1 MQTFNIYKG
10 YDRDLTAK
18 LGVAY
23 SMAEAKRKARNFA
36 FNANLLAIPSDQYQA
51 SVITVRDV
59 LGGLR
64 FEVNLKVPEQHQ
76 ERETK

>member
-1 MQTFNIYKG
+1 MQTFNIYRG
-10 YDRDLTAK
+10 YDRDLTSK

-36 FNANLLAIPSDQYQA
+36 LNANMQAIPYDQYQC

-64 FEVNLKVPEQHQ
+64 FEVNLRAPEQHQ
-76 ERETK
+76 EKETK